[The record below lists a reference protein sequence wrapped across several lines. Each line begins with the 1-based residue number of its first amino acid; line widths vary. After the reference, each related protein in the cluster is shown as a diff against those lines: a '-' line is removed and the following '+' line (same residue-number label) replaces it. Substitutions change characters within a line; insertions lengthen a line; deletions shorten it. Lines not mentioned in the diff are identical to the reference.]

1 MTRFGSTQTWQ
12 EPPYCRVQERQLLVK
27 IPGAGGGCTAALH
40 QTLFATTAVPFSAP
54 QLSSGSES
62 ISFGSLASRPPPST
76 TTPASGLPALYHSV
90 GIEHYLSLTSQLS
103 RLCCHTS
110 GNLNEKGAL
119 KKWARSSVNFPKLA
133 KTLWFPYI
141 NRPMA
146 LPQWW

>member
-27 IPGAGGGCTAALH
+27 IQGAGGGCTAALH
-40 QTLFATTAVPFSAP
+40 QTLFATAAVPFSAP

-76 TTPASGLPALYHSV
+76 TTPAPGLPVLVLST
-90 GIEHYLSLTSQLS
+90 ISLTSQLS
-103 RLCCHTS
+103 QLCCHTS
-110 GNLNEKGAL
+110 GDLNEKGVL
-119 KKWARSSVNFPKLA
+119 KKWARSLVNFPKLA